1 MKFVVDRDLL
11 VDGVNW
17 VSKSISNRPITTALL
32 GIVIEVADEI
42 TLSGSDLETSAKAKL
57 KAEKKRIQDELDK
70 LNPFK
75 KKKKKGGGK

>member
-17 VSKSISNRPITTALL
+17 VSKFISNWPITTALL
-32 GIVIEVADEI
+32 GIVIEVADDI

-57 KAEKKRIQDELDK
+57 KAEITQ
-70 LNPFK
+70 
-75 KKKKKGGGK
+75 KGKVLVPGRLLAEIS